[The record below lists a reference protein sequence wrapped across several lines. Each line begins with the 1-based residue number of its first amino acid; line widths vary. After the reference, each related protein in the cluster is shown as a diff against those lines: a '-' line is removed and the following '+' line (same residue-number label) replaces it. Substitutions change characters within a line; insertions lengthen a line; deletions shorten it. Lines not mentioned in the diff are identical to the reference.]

1 MFKPLRNYRVFRRAQ
16 HIVLTVRRYGFFGDL
31 IRQSNLPPILKL
43 KKVPAPEPT
52 GAQARSARLRAML
65 EELGPTF
72 IKLGQILST
81 RPDLLPGDITSEL
94 AMLQDHVTPVGW
106 DRMEPECRR
115 CLGEHYQAF
124 FSEFNTE
131 PIASASIAQVYEAR
145 LRSGEKVAV
154 KIVRPGTEARFAED
168 LAVLEFLGNLMEAH
182 VEEARHWNVRRIVGQ
197 LRRSVQH
204 ELDLKH
210 EGRNAD
216 IIRANFAKNKTI
228 YVPKIYWEHTSRS
241 VLIMEFVE
249 GRPLAEFFDGRA
261 DPETRQELAS
271 RGANVI
277 LKQIFEDGFFQADP
291 HPGNVLVL
299 GDNVICFLDFG
310 MFGRLDRDS
319 VAILSRILHAS
330 ANKDVERL
338 LKAARDLRVL
348 PEDLNEGELRIALL
362 DLLEQYH
369 GLPLKQIDVPK
380 LLGDIV
386 DLISRYNI
394 GVRYDFFF
402 LIKAL
407 STLESTGRHLC
418 PDFDM
423 IAHIEPFIRSMML
436 RHYSPGHLWETSQRV
451 TEDLARLGR
460 ESPEHV
466 LEILRQ
472 VRNGRLKIEFHH
484 KGLDQPLKEL
494 NQVSDKINLGL
505 IVAGL
510 TIASSLMAQAG
521 IGPKVLKI
529 PLIGGLGFLLA
540 FLAGFWIILDILR
553 NRRR

>member
-1 MFKPLRNYRVFRRAQ
+1 MIKSLRNYRVFRRAQ

-31 IRQSNLPPILKL
+31 IRQLNLPPILKL
-43 KKVPAPEPT
+43 KKEPAVEPT
-52 GAQARSARLRAML
+52 GERTRSARLRAML

-81 RPDLLPGDITSEL
+81 RPDLLPSDITTEL

-106 DRMEPECRR
+106 DQMEPECRR
-115 CLGEHYQAF
+115 HLGEHYQAF
-124 FSEFNTE
+124 FREFNTK
-131 PIASASIAQVYEAR
+131 PVASASIAQVYEAR
-145 LRSGEKVAV
+145 LHSGEKVAV
-154 KIVRPGTEARFAED
+154 KMVRPGTEARFTED
-168 LAVLEFLGNLMEAH
+168 LAVLDFLANLMEAH
-182 VEEARHWNVRRIVGQ
+182 IEEARHWNVRRIVGQ

-216 IIRANFAKNKTI
+216 IIRANFANNKTI

-249 GRPLAEFFDGRA
+249 GRPLAEFFGDQV
-261 DPETRQELAS
+261 DQQVRQELAS
-271 RGANVI
+271 RGAKIV

-299 GDNVICFLDFG
+299 DNNVICFLDFG

-319 VAILSRILHAS
+319 VGILSRILHAS
-330 ANKDVERL
+330 ANKDIERL

-348 PEDLNEGELRIALL
+348 PEDINEGELRIALL

-386 DLISRYNI
+386 DLISRYHI

-407 STLESTGRHLC
+407 GTLESTGRNLY
-418 PDFDM
+418 PNFDM

-436 RHYSPGHLWETSQRV
+436 RHYSPGHLWEASQRV

-472 VRNGRLKIEFHH
+472 MRSGRLKIEFHH

-510 TIASSLMAQAG
+510 TVASSLMAQADL
-521 IGPKVLKI
+521 GPEVLGV

-540 FLAGFWIILDILR
+540 FVAGFWIILDILR